1 MRSWLPGLIVPDICV
16 LSPRRRAP
24 HCEMCEKF
32 RGVRVYPPRVARS
45 ACASRLCSRS
55 VQPPTAFRLASRRCL
70 QPLLRSLPARPSSWR
85 RRTRRLQSWRTCQPQ
100 RWSPVSLARGWSL
113 WFACPVE
120 RTACASLL
128 PRSSCSAAGGTG
140 VFNSRPTG
148 RRTLCGRRDRPA
160 KAGPGLAGRGM
171 SLPRAQRPALHEAP
185 CAV

>member
-1 MRSWLPGLIVPDICV
+1 MRSCYLDSLSNLLSD
-16 LSPRRRAP
+16 LSPYLSPSSLR
-24 HCEMCEKF
+24 
-32 RGVRVYPPRVARS
+32 RS

-113 WFACPVE
+113 WFACLVE

-140 VFNSRPTG
+140 VFNSRPAG
-148 RRTLCGRRDRPA
+148 RRTLCARRNRPA
-160 KAGPGLAGRGM
+160 EARPGLAGRGM

>member
-1 MRSWLPGLIVPDICV
+1 MCCLLGGAAQCL
-16 LSPRRRAP
+16 RRGAKDDS
-24 HCEMCEKF
+24 HSIESVF
-32 RGVRVYPPRVARS
+32 YPPRVARS

-70 QPLLRSLPARPSSWR
+70 QPLLRLPPARPSSSR

-100 RWSPVSLARGWSL
+100 RWSPVSPALGWSL

-171 SLPRAQRPALHEAP
+171 SLPRAQRPALHRAQ
-185 CAV
+185 CTV

>member
-1 MRSWLPGLIVPDICV
+1 MRFWVPGLIVPDFCW
-16 LSPRRRAP
+16 LLAPRSVNVTVVVRA
-24 HCEMCEKF
+24 
-32 RGVRVYPPRVARS
+32 YPPRVASS

-128 PRSSCSAAGGTG
+128 LRSSCSAAGGTG